1 MKVRRESKG
10 GSLECEMGGR
20 EYEDL
25 SGYSGRVPGPASAGR
40 RPRGRGQRYDSAR
53 EYMGVLK
60 KGEGKGKVQKAAWSS
75 RDFLGT
81 GRDFET
87 PSGSIRALAGQIRG
101 AKEKRKEKTRPVR
114 L

>member
-1 MKVRRESKG
+1 
-10 GSLECEMGGR
+10 
-20 EYEDL
+20 
-25 SGYSGRVPGPASAGR
+25 
-40 RPRGRGQRYDSAR
+40 
-53 EYMGVLK
+53 MGVLK

-101 AKEKRKEKTRPVR
+101 AKEKRKEKTRPRR